1 MGASEIDLRT
11 AEIQA
16 SRRTLDHHLRDLEDR
31 LRPERLVRPVVNRV
45 RDALGLGRA
54 SFLETVKRE
63 PVPLA
68 LTGLGLGWLLLRD
81 VLGCRQAAAPSQ
93 TPEEAGATQRV
104 KEGVARAAEQ
114 TRERVAHTA
123 MAAREKVT
131 QAAHEARKAV
141 DWVTRSFQE
150 DPVLAGAAALA
161 AGLIAG
167 VAIPATRTE
176 EKMAAPLA
184 EAAQE
189 AVGSALDTAKQ
200 KVESAP
206 GRTSPEETHAT
217 PPPPEPQSPSPIE
230 TGEGD

>member
-11 AEIQA
+11 AEIQET
-16 SRRTLDHHLRDLEDR
+16 RRTLDHHLRDLESR
-31 LRPERLVRPVVNRV
+31 LRPERLVRPVVDRV
-45 RDALGLGRA
+45 RDTLGLSRA
-54 SFLETVKRE
+54 SFLETVRRE

-68 LTGLGLGWLLLRD
+68 LTGLGLGWLILRD
-81 VLGCRQAAAPSQ
+81 VLGCRQAAAPSAE
-93 TPEEAGATQRV
+93 PEEAEAGAAQRV
-104 KEGVARAAEQ
+104 KEGVVRAAEQ

-123 MAAREKVT
+123 TAAREKVS

-167 VAIPATRTE
+167 VAIPASRSE
-176 EKMAAPLA
+176 EEMAAPLA
-184 EAAQE
+184 EAAQQ
-189 AVGSALDTAKQ
+189 AVGSALDTAKE
-200 KVESAP
+200 KVERPAP
-206 GRTSPEETHAT
+206 GETHAT
-217 PPPPEPQSPSPIE
+217 PPNPEPQSPSPIE